1 MTHAQNTTS
10 HTFHTHPPY
19 CLLINLFHSPVL
31 RRVPPAMLLLFKT
44 NDCLRH
50 VERQLHAAADSLLI
64 TLKFCLRVLLAH
76 KEAGAAVRLG
86 GHNVAS
92 TTLARRTLERL
103 RAKMYWLRLHVAYW
117 LLGYVTRPDCEQG
130 VAARALRKLLGA
142 TV

>member
-1 MTHAQNTTS
+1 
-10 HTFHTHPPY
+10 
-19 CLLINLFHSPVL
+19 
-31 RRVPPAMLLLFKT
+31 MLLLFKT

-76 KEAGAAVRLG
+76 KEAGAAAAVRLG

-92 TTLARRTLERL
+92 ATLARRTLERL
-103 RAKMYWLRLHVAYW
+103 RAKMYRLRLHVACW
-117 LLGYVTRPDCEQG
+117 LLGYVTRLDCEQG
-130 VAARALRKLLGA
+130 VVARALRKVLGA

>member
-1 MTHAQNTTS
+1 
-10 HTFHTHPPY
+10 
-19 CLLINLFHSPVL
+19 
-31 RRVPPAMLLLFKT
+31 MLLLFKT

-64 TLKFCLRVLLAH
+64 TLKFCLRVLLH
-76 KEAGAAVRLG
+76 KEAGAAAAVRLG

-103 RAKMYWLRLHVAYW
+103 RAKMYRLRLRVSCW
-117 LLGYVTRPDCEQG
+117 LLGYVTRLDCEQG
-130 VAARALRKLLGA
+130 VVARALRKVLGA